1 MNKHG
6 WGLGEAFKEE
16 DRMRYQD
23 CEIKIKPK
31 NIKDIRSA
39 LMLTKIL
46 NQPEMIKKIN
56 SNAEKAFINRILYGK
71 A

>member
-1 MNKHG
+1 
-6 WGLGEAFKEE
+6 
-16 DRMRYQD
+16 MRYQD